1 MSDLRLDAQP
11 FGEVGNISVEIYTL
25 ANGTVEITLL
35 TYGGIIQA
43 IRVPDHTGRIANIA
57 LGFATLDEYVR
68 YNVEPYFGALVGRYA
83 NRIAYGQFAIDGT
96 AHQVPTNNGP
106 NALHGGI
113 RGFDKQIWAAVEI
126 RESDSVGVRL
136 SRTSPDGEEGY
147 PGSLAVDVTYRLT
160 TAGTLQI
167 DYRATTDAPTVV
179 NLTNHTYFNLAGEG
193 SGSILD
199 HELTLIAG
207 HFTPTDE
214 GLIPT
219 GEIAPVDGTPFD
231 FRNPHPIGARIRASH
246 PQLVL
251 GHGYDHNYVI
261 DRPAPEDGTL
271 AIAATVREPASG
283 RRLEVRTTQPGVQ
296 LYTGNFL
303 TGGLVGTSGRA
314 YRQSDGFCLETQHYP
329 DSPNQP
335 RFPSTI
341 LRPGEQFRSTTTW
354 TFATD

>member
-25 ANGTVEITLL
+25 SLDALEVTVLR
-35 TYGGIIQA
+35 YGGIIQA
-43 IRVPDHTGRIANIA
+43 IRVPDRTGRIANIA
-57 LGFATLDEYVR
+57 LGFATLDDYVQ
-68 YNVEPYFGALVGRYA
+68 YNEEPYFGALVGRYA
-83 NRIAYGQFAIDGT
+83 NRIARGQFAIDGT

-136 SRTSPDGEEGY
+136 SRTSPEGEEGY
-147 PGSLAVDVTYRLT
+147 PGNLSVDVTYRLT

-167 DYRATTDAPTVV
+167 DYHATTDAPTVV

-199 HELTLIAG
+199 HELILNAG

-303 TGGLVGTSGRA
+303 TGALVGTSGRA